1 MNLDPEEISSKNSTV
16 VFILTFFFGSLGLHR
31 FYVGKWKTGLIYLAF
46 GSILPGV
53 KIIDLICK
61 VVGINSIFKV
71 IWFIIL
77 AFMLVVV
84 ACLYDIFTLYSESFT
99 DSKGKIVISGS
110 RKDEI
115 VGRTLEEKFND
126 KLITT
131 IALLTFLLFAI
142 LYIVGISIA

>member
-16 VFILTFFFGSLGLHR
+16 VFILTFFFGALGLHR
-31 FYVGKWKTGLIYLAF
+31 FYVGKWKSGLIYLEF

-61 VVGINSIFKV
+61 IIGVGSIIKIF
-71 IWFIIL
+71 WFIIL
-77 AFMLVVV
+77 AFVLVVV

-126 KLITT
+126 KLDT
-131 IALLTFLLFAI
+131 IVALFAFLLFTI
-142 LYIVGISIA
+142 LYLIALSTT